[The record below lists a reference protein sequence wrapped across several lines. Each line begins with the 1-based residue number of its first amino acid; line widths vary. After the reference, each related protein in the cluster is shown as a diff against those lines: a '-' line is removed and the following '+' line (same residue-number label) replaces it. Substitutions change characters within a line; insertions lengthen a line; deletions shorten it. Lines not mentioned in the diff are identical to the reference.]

1 VPSHLRRS
9 GTPSRL
15 RTTFGACFVVR
26 SAHRD
31 ARVHRLLQLV
41 VGRRSLMDVSRR
53 RAGLVAESA
62 QTTGFATHG
71 TVRAGLPP
79 HEVGAAPRNRR
90 ARRWS
95 SCCRRLSCV
104 ASLTDEWSTETQHN
118 IALGNQVKSPA
129 SIAGKALPPS
139 RQPDRSQPSAAASR
153 SRCKMA
159 KRVTQAKSDP
169 TMLLLLAASGI
180 VGLLVIRRYGVVP
193 VLRTLNHALGI
204 ARVVR
209 SAQPTRRRRARR
221 VRPKVLG
228 FSRSP

>member
-1 VPSHLRRS
+1 
-9 GTPSRL
+9 
-15 RTTFGACFVVR
+15 
-26 SAHRD
+26 
-31 ARVHRLLQLV
+31 
-41 VGRRSLMDVSRR
+41 
-53 RAGLVAESA
+53 
-62 QTTGFATHG
+62 
-71 TVRAGLPP
+71 
-79 HEVGAAPRNRR
+79 
-90 ARRWS
+90 
-95 SCCRRLSCV
+95 
-104 ASLTDEWSTETQHN
+104 
-118 IALGNQVKSPA
+118 
-129 SIAGKALPPS
+129 
-139 RQPDRSQPSAAASR
+139 
-153 SRCKMA
+153 MA